1 MGFRVLLQYGT
12 LWSLITAA
20 GSVVFAMVSHRR
32 QVNASIYLDLTSRL
46 QKLYQS
52 IPSEVRS
59 SYFEGDVGS
68 LPGVAVLDFLNLLN
82 AAFTLYKSGYF
93 SGPLWK
99 ALEAEAQH
107 GLQTPLFRS
116 QWPRLRQD
124 FSSSPRFVHYID
136 HIQRKAP
143 SAIPTL

>member
-1 MGFRVLLQYGT
+1 MGFRVILQYGT

-52 IPSEVRS
+52 IPQEMRS
-59 SYFEGDVGS
+59 SYFTAEVETP
-68 LPGVAVLDFLNLLN
+68 PGVAVLDFLNLLN
-82 AAFTLYKSGYF
+82 AAFTLFKSGYF

-107 GLQTPLFRS
+107 GLQTPLFRT
-116 QWPRLRQD
+116 QWPLVRQD
-124 FSSSPRFVHYID
+124 FNSSPQFVQYID
-136 HIQRKAP
+136 QVQTT
-143 SAIPTL
+143 SAARHLP